1 MREHVKNDTFHSH
14 DLEIAAT
21 GTQEEE
27 KEAARKAA
35 EEEKAAKEAEKEAAK
50 KAHSCSFQ

>member
-1 MREHVKNDTFHSH
+1 MPEHVKNDTFHSH